1 MRKVSSVCDYFIIA
15 SGTSTTQVRAIADN
29 IIKKLKERNERLWH
43 TEGAREA
50 LWIVLDYGDSVAHI
64 FLDETRRFYDL
75 ERLWGDAPQE
85 RFKES
90 KSRRPAPAKKKKKG
104 RSKI

>member
-29 IIKKLKERNERLWH
+29 VIKKLKDKKEKLWH
-43 TEGAREA
+43 VEGKREA

-64 FLDETRRFYDL
+64 FLDEKRRFYDL

-85 RFKES
+85 QFKEARPRR
-90 KSRRPAPAKKKKKG
+90 KS
-104 RSKI
+104 